1 VLEVVR
7 GYRLEL
13 AEVPRQEAPPRTI
26 ESKRDNLISEEVC
39 KLLTKGAVK
48 AVTPCD
54 NQFLSRI
61 FVVPKKDGTYR
72 PVINLRPLNQ
82 FMNSIH
88 FKMEGLNMVKDL
100 LRQDDWMASM
110 DLKDAYLSVTVW
122 EGHRKYLRFMWQD
135 TMFEFQSLPFGL
147 CSAPRVFT
155 KLLKPVLAQLRHQG
169 ARVIM
174 YLDDMLLMAQSKD
187 ELEEQLEQIQIL
199 LEGLGFV
206 INRKKSRL
214 HPTQSIQFL
223 GFLVNSEEMSV
234 KLTEERVAEIT
245 TQCRRIQRAGS
256 LSVRQLARLIGKM
269 TATIPAVYPAPLWY
283 RELQRLKNQTLQ
295 ISQSFEA
302 TVMLS
307 QEALS
312 ELEWWATS
320 MNLLNGK
327 TIQPQE
333 PSLVIETDASM
344 LGWGAVCSGVR
355 TGGLWSQTEARNHIN
370 YLELLAAT
378 LAVKAFVKDTRN
390 AHILLKMDNS
400 TAVFYVNRMGGTH
413 STLLSN
419 LAVHLWQWCLERNVS
434 LSAEHL
440 PGVENCIADEESRTI
455 QSSAEWQLDPTIF
468 QRIIQSLGMCNVD
481 LFATRLNAQMENF
494 VSWRPDPEAIG
505 TDALQLNWTN
515 WRGYAFPPFCLIGKC
530 LRKVREEKASL
541 ILIAPVWRSQPWYP
555 MLLELLTDF
564 PRVLPVDP
572 ALLTGPF
579 GEPHPLTASGQLQ
592 LAAWKLS
599 GVGSW
604 QEEFQK
610 KLPSYWPPDGARAPM
625 IPTRVAGNDGIA
637 GVLKG
642 KWIPFRAL

>member
-13 AEVPRQEAPPRTI
+13 AAVPRQDAPPRTI

-88 FKMEGLNMVKDL
+88 FKMEGLSMVKDL

-206 INRKKSRL
+206 INRKKSHL

-455 QSSAEWQLDPTIF
+455 QSSAEWQLDPTIC

-494 VSWRPDPEAIG
+494 VSWRPDPE
-505 TDALQLNWTN
+505 QMPCN
-515 WRGYAFPPFCLIGKC
+515 
-530 LRKVREEKASL
+530 
-541 ILIAPVWRSQPWYP
+541 
-555 MLLELLTDF
+555 
-564 PRVLPVDP
+564 
-572 ALLTGPF
+572 
-579 GEPHPLTASGQLQ
+579 
-592 LAAWKLS
+592 
-599 GVGSW
+599 
-604 QEEFQK
+604 
-610 KLPSYWPPDGARAPM
+610 
-625 IPTRVAGNDGIA
+625 
-637 GVLKG
+637 
-642 KWIPFRAL
+642 